1 MRSFFQRKLWIVL
14 LAALALGALTVLALS
29 LDNIPFNE
37 AQHFIRSSATEAPP
51 ISAHDV
57 NDAWADVPFWKQIIV
72 WGLITLMV
80 LLVALLISPDLRKRL
95 LKMLFRVVV
104 TVAAIF
110 FVLRHYGPR
119 LLALQQLATDL
130 GQQAQPV
137 DGQPLPP
144 FQPPQVSPMF
154 SYLVSF
160 AFALLWI
167 AVMWGLYR
175 GWKKYL
181 ALNTKK
187 PLDELARI
195 ARSSLHDL
203 SSGRDSTDVIVNC
216 YLRMSDVVADKRQL
230 KREIAMTP
238 QEFALRLERAGL
250 PGDAVRRLTR
260 LFEMVRYGDRRSA
273 PKDITEAVS
282 CLNTIL
288 QYCGEAI

>member
-1 MRSFFQRKLWIVL
+1 MRSFFQRKLWVVL
-14 LAALALGALTVLALS
+14 LAGLALGALTLLAVS
-29 LDNIPFNE
+29 LDNVPFNE
-37 AQHFIRSSATEAPP
+37 AQHFARSEPTKAP

-57 NDAWADVPFWKQIIV
+57 TDAWANVPIWKQVIV

-95 LKMLFRVVV
+95 LKMLLRTAA

-110 FVLRHYGPR
+110 FLLRYYGPR
-119 LLALQQLATDL
+119 LFALQQMAASLEH
-130 GQQAQPV
+130 QAQPS
-137 DGQPLPP
+137 DAQPLPP

-154 SYLVSF
+154 SYLISF

-167 AVMWGLYR
+167 AVMWGLYQ
-175 GWKKYL
+175 GWKKYV
-181 ALNTKK
+181 ALNTRK
-187 PLDELARI
+187 PLEELARI

-203 SSGRDSTDVIVNC
+203 SSGRDSSDVIINC

-260 LFEMVRYGDRRSA
+260 LFETVRYGDRKSA
-273 PKDITEAVS
+273 PKDITEAVG

-288 QYCGEAI
+288 QYCGEPI